1 MRAYGALF
9 QCGEHRELV
18 ENGEEW
24 IVLSGRID
32 NCEMKNVVLG
42 RRIDNCEMKNV
53 SLSIKRMHHIKKER
67 ISLVR
72 SEAGKKSDKMG
83 RADISKLLWR

>member
-24 IVLSGRID
+24 IVLSG
-32 NCEMKNVVLG
+32 
-42 RRIDNCEMKNV
+42 RIDNCEMKNV